1 MCYILQLKNAHGD
14 ETAIAAYDVAVTDSM
29 SNFSTLG
36 FGFLVNNM
44 DPSDSNKVGADMMIP
59 GTIIT
64 VPETGQQYRLLTS
77 NPASVGNMRNYTV
90 SAIHV
95 SKKLHDHY
103 VGSVLTGTQSLKT
116 CMDLIIK
123 NTQFT
128 YVIDG
133 SFANYAFSKN
143 FGKGFAD
150 ELLMQNLAGDFGFE
164 YYFDNYVIH
173 IAKKI
178 GKSNAFVFV
187 DNVNCSKI
195 SENNNYENVT
205 THITGEG
212 KLDNNNKPVVTAEYT
227 SPNADVWGTID
238 AQPQQYDNI
247 TDKNTLL
254 AKLKAAITDYPD
266 IQYTMEYVDFKKQ
279 IYGFNPNDIAVG
291 NSGWLRDRFGVDVEV
306 RINSMTKYPQERRS
320 DETITF
326 GNKLFDP
333 VVWETATR
341 KAYESNIK
349 LGKELKQD
357 LITLNQYYQQ
367 FKADYSKQ
375 SSSISGLQD
384 QINLL
389 QSNGI
394 VIDVSSNNVNSST
407 DWFASLVANGAKR
420 LIVKLTQSTD
430 YINPLAATQIANGKS
445 AGLDLVGC
453 YHYFM
458 GNGIAE
464 GQYFLAQLK
473 ANNVPTTAIVACD
486 IENTSIDPTKP
497 GASFTKDE
505 LNTQIA
511 TFYKVLNNAG
521 YTVTCDYAS
530 ASHFGTWFD
539 SAARYRW
546 IASWDAS
553 SKPAGA
559 NIWQFSNNWLKRNV
573 DANYMYI

>member
-1 MCYILQLKNAHGD
+1 
-14 ETAIAAYDVAVTDSM
+14 
-29 SNFSTLG
+29 
-36 FGFLVNNM
+36 
-44 DPSDSNKVGADMMIP
+44 
-59 GTIIT
+59 
-64 VPETGQQYRLLTS
+64 
-77 NPASVGNMRNYTV
+77 
-90 SAIHV
+90 
-95 SKKLHDHY
+95 
-103 VGSVLTGTQSLKT
+103 
-116 CMDLIIK
+116 MDLITK

-133 SFANYAFSKN
+133 SFANYAFSEN

-195 SENNNYENVT
+195 SENSSYENIT

-212 KLDNNNKPVVTAEYT
+212 KLDDKDNPVVTAEYT
-227 SPNADVWGTID
+227 SPNADVWGIID
-238 AQPQQYDNI
+238 AEPQQYDNI

-279 IYGFNPNDIAVG
+279 IDGFNPKDIMVG
-291 NSGWLRDRFGVDVEV
+291 NSGWLRDRFGIDVEV
-306 RINSMTKYPQERRS
+306 RINSMTKYPQEKRS

-333 VVWETATR
+333 IVWETATH
-341 KAYESNIK
+341 KAYESNVK
-349 LGKELKQD
+349 LAKELKQD
-357 LITLNQYYQQ
+357 LITLDQYYQQ
-367 FKADYSKQ
+367 LKADYSTQ
-375 SSSISGLQD
+375 NSSISGLQG

-394 VIDVSSNNVNSST
+394 VVDVSSNNANDST
-407 DWFASLVANGAKR
+407 DWFASLVANGAKG
-420 LIVKLTQSTD
+420 LIVKLTQSTN
-430 YINPLAATQIANGKS
+430 YTNPLAATQIANGKS
-445 AGLDLVGC
+445 AGLNLVGC

-473 ANNVPTTAIVACD
+473 ANNVPTTVIVACD
-486 IENTSIDPTKP
+486 IEDSSIDPTKT

-511 TFYKVLNNAG
+511 AFYKVLTNAG

-530 ASHFGTWFD
+530 ASHFGAWFN
-539 SAARYRW
+539 SAARYKW

-559 NIWQFSNNWLKRNV
+559 DIWQFNRNWLKRNI

>member
-1 MCYILQLKNAHGD
+1 MDHILQLKNAHGD

-29 SNFSTLG
+29 SDFSTLG

-59 GTIIT
+59 GTMIT

-77 NPASVGNMRNYTV
+77 NPVSVGNMRAYTV

-103 VGSVLTGTQSLKT
+103 VGSVLTGTQSLKA

-123 NTQFT
+123 DTQFT

-133 SFANYAFSKN
+133 SFTNYAFSED

-173 IAKKI
+173 IAEKI

-195 SENNNYENVT
+195 SENNSYEDVT

-212 KLDNNNKPVVTAEYT
+212 KLDDNNNPVVTAEYT

-238 AQPQQYDNI
+238 AEPQQYDNI

-279 IYGFNPNDIAVG
+279 LDGFNPDDIAVG

-306 RINSMTKYPQERRS
+306 RINSMTKYPQEIRS

-333 VVWETATR
+333 VVWETAAR
-341 KAYESNIK
+341 KAYDSNVK
-349 LGKELKQD
+349 LGK
-357 LITLNQYYQQ
+357 TLTKKVQ
-367 FKADYSKQ
+367 
-375 SSSISGLQD
+375 
-384 QINLL
+384 
-389 QSNGI
+389 
-394 VIDVSSNNVNSST
+394 T
-407 DWFASLVANGAKR
+407 ASD
-420 LIVKLTQSTD
+420 T
-430 YINPLAATQIANGKS
+430 
-445 AGLDLVGC
+445 
-453 YHYFM
+453 
-458 GNGIAE
+458 
-464 GQYFLAQLK
+464 AQL
-473 ANNVPTTAIVACD
+473 AYNSRIYG
-486 IENTSIDPTKP
+486 E
-497 GASFTKDE
+497 
-505 LNTQIA
+505 
-511 TFYKVLNNAG
+511 KVG
-521 YTVTCDYAS
+521 DSDY
-530 ASHFGTWFD
+530 
-539 SAARYRW
+539 
-546 IASWDAS
+546 
-553 SKPAGA
+553 
-559 NIWQFSNNWLKRNV
+559 
-573 DANYMYI
+573 